1 MTVVHPNHIV
11 GINSITV
18 ATGDALSIHK
28 SDGSLIRTIVSNT
41 GVSTF
46 HAAHVSKGGGDLVVG
61 ISTFFVDNSAGKIGI
76 GTVPART
83 LQVFAAT
90 PQVNLKSASGGN
102 CELQFGDTGDEVR
115 ANIIY
120 NSTDNYLGINGYNN
134 TERLRIN
141 SSGQVLIGG
150 TSSVNG
156 WGQTNRFQVQGTTW
170 STAGATIA
178 KLGGNSNSPNLVFTA
193 SRGSSV
199 GTVVQDGDSLGY
211 LTFTGDD
218 GTDVNSNAAKIFCQV
233 DGTPGSNDLPGRL
246 VFSTTADGADSATE
260 RMRVDS
266 SGRLGIQGAAT
277 KALLDV
283 RASGG
288 SATMLTAV
296 FGANEG
302 TTAGTLSDN
311 ADKGA
316 RVGLYHYDTDEE
328 PYSLF
333 SSGATSGAN
342 SINFG
347 GGTGLMNAAT
357 SLGFY
362 TAADTTTTTGT
373 KRLTVAS
380 GGDVSIN
387 TGDLFFSTSGK
398 GIVLGATSN
407 TDANTLDDYE
417 EGSFTPTLG
426 HSVSTTEADGH
437 YTKIGNLCVCTLSFT
452 VSSVSNSTH
461 ASLQSLP
468 FTAATGRS
476 GSAITRYSNNS
487 EAYKI
492 VWHVNAS
499 DTTAAPYYS
508 NGGQAVTYTNL
519 SATRFDL
526 TVVYRTA

>member
-1 MTVVHPNHIV
+1 M
-11 GINSITV
+11 GIGKLNDAYDTATENLRIDNSGQIQLNT
-18 ATGDALSIHK
+18 
-28 SDGSLIRTIVSNT
+28 DGSQTASNISVGAGADLKLYHDGSDSYIRNISNT
-41 GVSTF
+41 DLRIQNIGN
-46 HAAHVSKGGGDLVVG
+46 GGID
-61 ISTFFVDNSAGKIGI
+61 
-76 GTVPART
+76 
-83 LQVFAAT
+83 
-90 PQVNLKSASGGN
+90 
-102 CELQFGDTGDEVR
+102 
-115 ANIIY
+115 IY
-120 NSTDNYLGINGYNN
+120 NQNSYPITFTTNGND
-134 TERLRIN
+134 RARIN
-141 SSGQVLIGG
+141 STGQFLIGG
-150 TSSVNG
+150 TSSVAG
-156 WGQTNRFQVQGTTW
+156 WGQANRFQVQGTDWAT
-170 STAGATIA
+170 SGVTIA